1 MVRMETRA
9 PGSSGLLGSLRGFAD
24 GLIGSAHD
32 RLELLAVE
40 LHEEKYRL
48 IQIFIWISGIVFLA
62 MLAMVFVSMAV
73 LVLLWDKARIAVV
86 CSLAGGYLIGLGAA
100 VLGFR
105 RYLKRQPKPF
115 AATLSELRDDRE
127 CIRAES

>member
-1 MVRMETRA
+1 METRA
-9 PGSSGLLGSLRGFAD
+9 PGSSGLLGSLRGLAD

-48 IQIFIWISGIVFLA
+48 IQIFIWISAIVFLA
-62 MLAMVFVSMAV
+62 MLAMVFASLALV
-73 LVLLWDKARIAVV
+73 VLLWDTARVAVV
-86 CSLAGGYLIGLGAA
+86 CSLAGGYAVALIAA
-100 VLGFR
+100 ALGFK

-115 AATLSELRDDRE
+115 AATLSELREDQE
-127 CIRAES
+127 CIRAEN

>member
-1 MVRMETRA
+1 MESRA
-9 PGSSGLLGSLRGFAD
+9 PGPSGLLGNLRGFAD

-40 LHEEKYRL
+40 LHEEKFRL

-62 MLAMVFVSMAV
+62 MLAMVFISLAVVVLFWDTARMAV
-73 LVLLWDKARIAVV
+73 VAGLATAYSAALL
-86 CSLAGGYLIGLGAA
+86 AA

-105 RYLKRQPKPF
+105 RYLAAQPKPF
-115 AATLSELRDDRE
+115 AATLGELREDRA
-127 CIRAES
+127 CIRTES

>member
-1 MVRMETRA
+1 METRA
-9 PGSSGLLGSLRGFAD
+9 PGSSGLLGNLRGFAD

-62 MLAMVFVSMAV
+62 MLAVVFASMA
-73 LVLLWDKARIAVV
+73 LVVILWDTARLTVV
-86 CSLAGGYLIGLGAA
+86 CSLAAVYIVALVVLII
-100 VLGFR
+100 GFR

-115 AATLSELRDDRE
+115 AATLSELREDRE
-127 CIRAES
+127 CIRAET